1 MIVPFVYSGI
11 FLIIM
16 SDIFYM
22 MPVYNITVVIMSWRF
37 LVFSPALAAVV
48 VLLPF
53 LISCP
58 APMDDFIVKIGRA
71 HV

>member
-1 MIVPFVYSGI
+1 MIMPFVLI

-16 SDIFYM
+16 SGIFYM
-22 MPVYNITVVIMSWRF
+22 MTVYNITVMIMSWRF
-37 LVFSPALAAVV
+37 FVFSPALTAVV

-58 APMDDFIVKIGRA
+58 ATWTTS
-71 HV
+71 